1 MSMLP
6 PIVSRL
12 ALVEMPGLRDAAA
25 ALSDIRP

>member
-1 MSMLP
+1 MTVLA

-12 ALVEMPGLRDAAA
+12 ALVEMPGMRDAAA